1 MIWDMLGRDP
11 KCFTGGEC
19 LDYHYPTRGLLF
31 LGITISIVVIY
42 SIGKH
47 IAKNKAGK
55 QEE

>member
-19 LDYHYPTRGLLF
+19 WDYHYPTRWLLF

-47 IAKNKAGK
+47 IAKKKAGD
-55 QEE
+55 QEV